1 MKFGLEVSTRDV
13 GTSKVTSVLCLF
25 CKHCG
30 RDDGNDGDDNC
41 CQTRKRKR
49 TTNIKYF
56 LSPWRSDNFS
66 NHLKN
71 HLVVKKAFN
80 RLCSD
85 RFLNTITGITCH
97 LRRQQNLQR
106 EMKSVCPTFVCTR
119 WISMGKLLKWLKNK
133 RIRLQEHFAERK
145 PSCTPA
151 REWWLVVLIIQPLVE
166 LIEKTFLSI
175 QGFNALVQEQRQELH
190 CLINDISSRCNLK
203 GPLTAAEKL
212 EFVKAL
218 EDDPFH
224 GWILQDYCVERK
236 EIFQCID
243 EVGAF
248 VESEMDELKNSTDAN
263 AMSEVDQIASTV
275 ANFSLEFVV
284 GVSKIV
290 AERNSVN
297 KASDQL
303 PPICPLDLC
312 SMDTRLFTASLKHQ
326 RRRLRQ
332 CFNDEGIEQID
343 QQFRN
348 LRIAV
353 REEKGLATI
362 LLKEQASS
370 NLSTFEN
377 CWSPLRGRDYDS
389 LRNYCRGIA
398 SVMPGTASVES
409 DFSII
414 NWTKDPNPHSLTH
427 FSLEAIL
434 HCKQFGRLRKLFEE

>member
-1 MKFGLEVSTRDV
+1 MARKPVEFNESWIVKFGLEVSTRDV
-13 GTSKVTSVLCLF
+13 GTSKITSVLCLF

-106 EMKSVCPTFVCTR
+106 EMKSMCPTFVYTR
-119 WISMGKLLKWLKNK
+119 WISMGKLLKWLKIK
-133 RIRLQEHFAERK
+133 RIRLQEHFAKRK

-190 CLINDISSRCNLK
+190 YLINDISSRCNLK

-248 VESEMDELKNSTDAN
+248 VESEMDELKNITDAN
-263 AMSEVDQIASTV
+263 AMSEGDLLLLLR
-275 ANFSLEFVV
+275 FSHWNLWSEFQ
-284 GVSKIV
+284 K
-290 AERNSVN
+290 
-297 KASDQL
+297 
-303 PPICPLDLC
+303 
-312 SMDTRLFTASLKHQ
+312 
-326 RRRLRQ
+326 
-332 CFNDEGIEQID
+332 
-343 QQFRN
+343 
-348 LRIAV
+348 
-353 REEKGLATI
+353 
-362 LLKEQASS
+362 LL
-370 NLSTFEN
+370 LS
-377 CWSPLRGRDYDS
+377 
-389 LRNYCRGIA
+389 
-398 SVMPGTASVES
+398 
-409 DFSII
+409 
-414 NWTKDPNPHSLTH
+414 
-427 FSLEAIL
+427 AI
-434 HCKQFGRLRKLFEE
+434 Q